1 MLLQQLCNCI
11 SSQFGGSGQ
20 TLPDKGEEVG
30 AYDGVGRG
38 FAAPG
43 GHCAAVRSPAVPQ
56 RRIPEAVLLIRN
68 IGRPHCC
75 GGEERGGA
83 ERGEAASPGEG
94 RSGRCWA
101 GHARLAGR
109 DGERQRRQGRVV
121 QVGGRGSQTW
131 AWAWRV
137 AGWGVP
143 GLHKASRRSSTGGTP
158 LSPQQQPSSEHWQPP
173 GGAG

>member
-68 IGRPHCC
+68 IGLPHCC
-75 GGEERGGA
+75 GGEDRGGA

-109 DGERQRRQGRVV
+109 DGDGQR
-121 QVGGRGSQTW
+121 
-131 AWAWRV
+131 
-137 AGWGVP
+137 
-143 GLHKASRRSSTGGTP
+143 
-158 LSPQQQPSSEHWQPP
+158 
-173 GGAG
+173 